1 MTDETTDGATDV
13 TNDAGHTALAD
24 VLADTPIDPD
34 DGGEGPTFDA
44 PWQARAFGVAVA
56 LCEREEFDLSTFQAR
71 FAQRID
77 ELDAESMQEDVE
89 KTYYEQWLDCL
100 EDVLLEAGVVD
111 DAELAA
117 RAAEFTDG
125 DRDAAEFVVGDPTA
139 SEDQSPAG
147 ESGQ

>member
-1 MTDETTDGATDV
+1 MSEETTEA
-13 TNDAGHTALAD
+13 ALAD
-24 VLADTPIDPD
+24 VLTDTPIDPD

-56 LCEREEFDLSTFQAR
+56 LCERQEFDLPTFQAR

-100 EDVLLEAGVVD
+100 EDVLLEAGTVD
-111 DAELAA
+111 EVELTA
-117 RAAEFTDG
+117 RAAEFAEG
-125 DRDAAEFVVGDPTA
+125 DRDAAEFVVDEPTVADDP
-139 SEDQSPAG
+139 
-147 ESGQ
+147 GQ